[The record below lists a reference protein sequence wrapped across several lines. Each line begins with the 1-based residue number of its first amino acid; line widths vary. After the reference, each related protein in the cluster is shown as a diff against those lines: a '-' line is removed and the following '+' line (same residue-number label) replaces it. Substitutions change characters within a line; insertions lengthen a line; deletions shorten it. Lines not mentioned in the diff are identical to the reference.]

1 MNHAHNL
8 PSSHRDRT
16 ARERRRLKA
25 AKLFA
30 KGHKQ
35 ADIARTLRVS
45 REAVSKWHD
54 AWKQGGAAG
63 LQSTGKPGPKPQL
76 TQAKLKQVERALL
89 KGPTAY
95 GFATQLWTLGRIT
108 TVIQRVAKV
117 SHHPS
122 YVWKLLTA
130 MNWSCQKPETRAAE
144 RDEEAIRHWTKT
156 VWPRIKKKRLKWAQS
171 SPSGTNPEFL
181 NEQP

>member
-1 MNHAHNL
+1 MNHAYNL

-30 KGHKQ
+30 EGHTQ
-35 ADIARTLRVS
+35 AEIARIFKVS
-45 REAVSKWHD
+45 REAVRKWHD
-54 AWKQGGAAG
+54 GWKRAGAAG
-63 LQSTGKPGPKPQL
+63 LRSAGNPGPKPRL
-76 TQAKLKQVERALL
+76 TPAKLARVEQALL
-89 KGPTAY
+89 KGPAAY
-95 GFATQLWTLGRIT
+95 GYATQLWTVGRIAA
-108 TVIQRVAKV
+108 VIHKVAKV

-144 RDEEAIRHWTKT
+144 RDEAAIRHWQKAT
-156 VWPRIKKKRLKWAQS
+156 WPRLKKKRSEWAQS
-171 SPSGTNPEFL
+171 LLSGTSPVFL
-181 NEQP
+181 NERP